1 MVYVLK
7 LVLFAL
13 LSIPCSFIMVI
24 GGVVDKRGKIAYRFA
39 RVWCNGVLFL
49 GGIRIKV
56 SGGEQLDSNEAY
68 VFMAN
73 HQSNMDIP
81 ALIAALPGF
90 QLRWIAK
97 RELLRIPVFGWGF
110 WGCRMITI
118 DRDSLRDTKF
128 SMREACRKLADGLS
142 IVVFPEGTRSLDGK
156 LLAFKRGGFV
166 LAQNARAPIVP
177 ITIKGSAARLPK
189 GSWRLRS
196 GVVEIIIGTVI
207 SRDEAAG
214 DSRALA
220 TKVRQIIGSHLGSGD
235 NEHIVPAWQGPLVNR
250 RT

>member
-7 LVLFAL
+7 LVLFGL

-24 GGVVDKRGKIAYRFA
+24 GGMVDRRGEIAYRFA
-39 RVWCNGVLFL
+39 RVWCNGVLSL
-49 GGIRIKV
+49 GGIRIQV
-56 SGGEQLDSNEAY
+56 SGEDQLDTNEAY

-73 HQSNMDIP
+73 HQSNLDIP
-81 ALIAALPGF
+81 ALIAALPRF

-118 DRDSLRDTKF
+118 DRNSLRDAKS
-128 SMREACRKLADGLS
+128 SMREACQKLGDGLS
-142 IVVFPEGTRSLDGK
+142 IVVFPEGTRSLDGE

-166 LAQNARAPIVP
+166 LAQHARAPIVP
-177 ITIKGSAARLPK
+177 ITIKGTAARLPR
-189 GSWRLRS
+189 GSWRLQS
-196 GVVEIIIGTVI
+196 GEVEIIIGKVI

-214 DSRALA
+214 DSRTLT
-220 TKVRQIIGSHLGSGD
+220 TKVRQIIGSHLGSDD
-235 NEHIVPAWQGPLVNR
+235 NETTRCSGLAGSAG
-250 RT
+250 

>member
-7 LVLFAL
+7 LVLFGL
-13 LSIPCSFIMVI
+13 LSIPFSFFMLI
-24 GGVVDKRGKIAYRFA
+24 GGVVDRRGKIAYRFA
-39 RVWCNGVLFL
+39 RSWCDGVLFL

-56 SGGEQLDSNEAY
+56 SGADQLDTNQAY

-73 HQSNMDIP
+73 HQSNLDIP
-81 ALIAALPGF
+81 ALIAALPRF

-118 DRDSLRDTKF
+118 NRDSLRDAKS
-128 SMREACRKLADGLS
+128 SMREACQKLGDGLS
-142 IVVFPEGTRSLDGK
+142 IVVFPEGTRSLDGE

-177 ITIKGSAARLPK
+177 ITIQSCE
-189 GSWRLRS
+189 
-196 GVVEIIIGTVI
+196 VEIIIGKVI

-214 DSRALA
+214 DSRTLT

-235 NEHIVPAWQGPLVNR
+235 NEMTRCSGLAGSAG
-250 RT
+250 